1 VEHSIMKRAWPYA
14 VALAIVV
21 TGCYLA
27 LTPLLRSIS
36 PGATRSSSS
45 LTQIATTATVGQA
58 KLVTFPSQQT
68 DKVPSQFASD
78 LPKVAKKAKKK
89 ADTTAPTGITAPPP
103 TATTGFAS
111 GSSSTQ
117 APTRPVV
124 KTKPVKRG
132 SGSVNG
138 TVDPGNGGGLA
149 NRGGNA
155 TTKSAGTHSDPA
167 GN

>member
-27 LTPLLRSIS
+27 LTPLLRSLS
-36 PGATRSSSS
+36 PGASPSSSS
-45 LTQIATTATVGQA
+45 LTHVQTSATVGQS
-58 KLVTFPSQQT
+58 KIVTFPSQQT

-78 LPKVAKKAKKK
+78 LPNTVKKAKKK
-89 ADTTAPTGITAPPP
+89 ADTPPTDTTPQAPTD
-103 TATTGFAS
+103 TTGFAG

-117 APTRPVV
+117 TPPKTAVKA
-124 KTKPVKRG
+124 KTKPVKKG
-132 SGSVNG
+132 SGSVTG
-138 TVDPGNGGGLA
+138 SVDPGNGGGLA
-149 NRGGNA
+149 SPGGNG
-155 TTKSAGTHSDPA
+155 TQSGGTHSDPA